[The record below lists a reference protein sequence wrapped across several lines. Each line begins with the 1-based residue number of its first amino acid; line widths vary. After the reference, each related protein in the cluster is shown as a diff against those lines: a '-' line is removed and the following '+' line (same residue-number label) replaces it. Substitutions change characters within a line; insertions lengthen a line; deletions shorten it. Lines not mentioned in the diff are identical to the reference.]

1 MLHIAFGRKRFS
13 NYSNDHVITF
23 FLNHLLSICHP
34 NRCISMETL
43 TFPELDFLDFID
55 TTIQGKIVY
64 GSSRKTAYSHTKV

>member
-1 MLHIAFGRKRFS
+1 MSSLSFS
-13 NYSNDHVITF
+13 ITF
-23 FLNHLLSICHP
+23 SQSATP

-64 GSSRKTAYSHTKV
+64 GSSRKTAYSHTKD